1 MMNKKE
7 SQRNLDS
14 LEYISKLRYEAILK
28 KAGDQEELNKI
39 INDTDYNYGSSSLDM
54 NKFLRRLTQNED
66 QNLQDEINNK
76 Q

>member
-14 LEYISKLRYEAILK
+14 HEYISKLRYEAILK

-39 INDTDYNYGSSSLDM
+39 INDTDHNGSSSLDM

-66 QNLQDEINNK
+66 
-76 Q
+76 